1 MSISGTCTVSQTTE
15 TVGPSKGAAVPEAAT
30 LAEPRAAV
38 SGSSV
43 EVFQRRWPIA
53 IPMLGLVLASLM
65 IRWTNFDLMVA
76 GLFYDRSSQTWTYE
90 LAQPWLTIYRQGTLP
105 SFFLGIGGAIV
116 AVFGQWILPRPA
128 WRRSK
133 AIRRAGLFL
142 ALMLVLGPGL
152 IVNVG
157 FKDLWG
163 RPRPIQCTVFN
174 GEKEFLPVGTWAA
187 ERSRNSSFPS
197 GHAAV
202 AFYLMAPGFI
212 AGQRRPRRT
221 AAFFLGGTAFGF
233 GMGLTRVV
241 QGGHFVSDVL
251 WAGALVYL
259 TGAALAWL
267 ILRNDG
273 LEAPH
278 LREEFCAES
287 DPLPTSNV

>member
-1 MSISGTCTVSQTTE
+1 MSVSG
-15 TVGPSKGAAVPEAAT
+15 VGVIGPVTNAAT
-30 LAEPRAAV
+30 PRISPAV
-38 SGSSV
+38 TEMLTQTDNKAVHTDANGA
-43 EVFQRRWPIA
+43 VFRRHWPIA
-53 IPMLGLVLASLM
+53 VPMLSLIFVSVI
-65 IRWTNFDLMVA
+65 IRWTNLDLIIA
-76 GLFYDRSSQTWTYE
+76 GLFYDRSSKSWTYE

-116 AVFGQWILPRPA
+116 AVFGRWVLPRAA
-128 WRRSK
+128 WRQSK

-142 ALMLVLGPGL
+142 ALMLVVGPGL

-163 RPRPIQCTVFN
+163 RPRPIQCTVFD
-174 GEKEFLPVGTWAA
+174 GEKEFLPVGTWAP

-212 AGQRRPRRT
+212 AGQRRPKRT
-221 AAFFLGGTAFGF
+221 AAFFLGGTAFGL

-241 QGGHFVSDVL
+241 QGGHFVTDVL

-259 TGAALAWL
+259 TGAVLSWL
-267 ILRNDG
+267 ILRNEG
-273 LEAPH
+273 LQPQPAVNEI
-278 LREEFCAES
+278 
-287 DPLPTSNV
+287 